1 MLMTDPSPPRSR
13 RSPAKHR
20 AILAAAADAVVA
32 DGYHATTI
40 EHIAARAGVGK
51 QTIYRW
57 WPSKPAL
64 FVEVYN
70 DLVPRDALNAD
81 TGDVFRDLESLLA
94 GLFSI
99 YRRTPAARVLAGLI
113 AEAQHDPAAADAVRG
128 GLVIGRRGL
137 LTEPLRRGVDRG
149 QLAADFDI
157 EWASD
162 AITALIWHRLL
173 SGRTPL
179 TDADAHDLVAKL
191 LSKREA
197 S

>member
-1 MLMTDPSPPRSR
+1 MTDALPPRSR

-20 AILAAAADAVVA
+20 AILAAAAEAVA
-32 DGYHATTI
+32 SDGYTATTI
-40 EHIAARAGVGK
+40 EGIAARAGVGK

-70 DLVPRDALNAD
+70 HLVPQDALQAD
-81 TGDVFRDLESLLA
+81 TGDVFRDLKSLLS
-94 GLFSI
+94 GLFAI

-149 QLAADFDI
+149 RLAADFDV
-157 EWASD
+157 EWTSD

-191 LSKREA
+191 LGTRETR
-197 S
+197 

>member
-1 MLMTDPSPPRSR
+1 MTGALPPRSR

-20 AILAAAADAVVA
+20 AILAAAAEAVA
-32 DGYHATTI
+32 SDGYTATTI
-40 EHIAARAGVGK
+40 EGIAARAGVGK

-70 DLVPRDALNAD
+70 HLVPQDALQAD
-81 TGDVFRDLESLLA
+81 TGDVFRDLEGLLS
-94 GLFSI
+94 GLFAI

-113 AEAQHDPAAADAVRG
+113 AEAQHDPAAAEAVRG

-149 QLAADFDI
+149 QLAVDFDV

-173 SGRTPL
+173 SGRAPL

-191 LSKREA
+191 LGKPETG
-197 S
+197 

>member
-1 MLMTDPSPPRSR
+1 MLMTDASPPRSR

-32 DGYHATTI
+32 DGYNATTI
-40 EHIAARAGVGK
+40 EQIAAAAGVGK

-70 DLVPRDALNAD
+70 DLVPQDVLQAD
-81 TGDVFRDLESLLA
+81 TGDVFADLEGLLA
-94 GLFSI
+94 GLFAI

-137 LTEPLRRGVDRG
+137 LTEPLRRGVDTG
-149 QLAADFDI
+149 QLAADFDVA
-157 EWASD
+157 WASD

-173 SGRTPL
+173 CGRTPL
-179 TDADAHDLVAKL
+179 TDTDARDLVARL
-191 LSKREA
+191 LGKRETG
-197 S
+197 